1 MASGADP
8 GPDGDAGPAGAD
20 ETDAESEPEPLLVT
34 EQLTKEFDGLVA
46 VDDVDLT
53 VERGETRAVIG
64 PNGAG
69 KSTLINLIT
78 GLLEPTDGRVRF
90 DGREITGLDP
100 YEIVQRGVS
109 KSFQTASIFP
119 TMTVRENVKIAA
131 FAAEQGSFRLN
142 FLRDRDAF
150 PAVEELTREMLEA
163 VDLLGDAETEARNL
177 PYGDKRRLEI
187 AIALAADPDLLFM
200 DEPTA
205 GMSPEETRSTVDLV
219 ERLQTEM
226 GLTIVLVEHDMEVI
240 FRVADRI
247 VVLNRGEIIA
257 DGTPE
262 AVQDDPA
269 VQEAY
274 LGGVEL

>member
-20 ETDAESEPEPLLVT
+20 ETDAGSEPLLVT

>member
-8 GPDGDAGPAGAD
+8 GDADAGAGPEAAGDALLT
-20 ETDAESEPEPLLVT
+20 TDN
-34 EQLTKEFDGLVA
+34 LTKEFDGLVA
-46 VDDVDLT
+46 VDGVDLA

-78 GLLEPTDGRVRF
+78 GLLEPTEGAVRF
-90 DGREITGLDP
+90 DGRDITGLAP
-100 YEIVQRGVS
+100 HEIVQRGVS

-142 FLRDRDAF
+142 FLRGRDAY

-163 VDLLGDAETEARNL
+163 VDLLGDAEAEARNL

-219 ERLQTEM
+219 ERLQEEM